1 MAAPLSPKLDWS
13 LANPLWA
20 STINPVLSNPI
31 VQGKALNNIS
41 LVASTPLTLNHGLGR
56 LQQGVFITPFGNAV
70 VWVSQ
75 PFNSSTV
82 TLTSSANVTVN
93 LWNY

>member
-1 MAAPLSPKLDWS
+1 MAAPLSPKLDWP

-20 STINPVLSNPI
+20 QILNGVISCPVI
-31 VQGKALNNIS
+31 QGNALTDIS
-41 LVASTPLTLNHGLGR
+41 LVANTPKTLNHGLGR

-75 PFNSSTV
+75 PFNSSTI
-82 TLTSSANVTVN
+82 TLTSSANVLVN